1 MMDAVSTLNISIFL
15 IVMLAIIAGLIY
27 LQFRLSKSENK
38 YVGLVLPIMFF
49 LLSLIVVLGQVAYY
63 ETKVMLDG
71 VVTEQNIVKDIGIE
85 NYIALIFP
93 FLICNIPT
101 AVLMAIYL
109 GERSKINTRKAI
121 DRMKIEDI

>member
-38 YVGLVLPIMFF
+38 YVGLVLPIIFL
-49 LLSLIVVLGQVAYY
+49 LLSLIVVFSQVAYY
-63 ETKVMLDG
+63 EMKVTVDG
-71 VVTEQNIVKDIGIE
+71 VVTERNIVKDIGVE

-101 AVLMAIYL
+101 TILMAIYS
-109 GERSKINTRKAI
+109 GERSKINTRKSI

>member
-1 MMDAVSTLNISIFL
+1 MDAVSTLNISIFL

>member
-1 MMDAVSTLNISIFL
+1 
-15 IVMLAIIAGLIY
+15 
-27 LQFRLSKSENK
+27 
-38 YVGLVLPIMFF
+38 MFF

>member
-1 MMDAVSTLNISIFL
+1 MMEAVSTLNISIFL

-49 LLSLIVVLGQVAYY
+49 LLSLIVVFSQVAYY

-101 AVLMAIYL
+101 AILTAIYL

>member
-49 LLSLIVVLGQVAYY
+49 LLSLIVVFSQVAYY

-101 AVLMAIYL
+101 AILTAIYL

>member
-1 MMDAVSTLNISIFL
+1 MWAVSMLNISISL

-27 LQFRLSKSENK
+27 LQLRLSRSENK
-38 YVGLVLPIMFF
+38 YVGLVLPVISF

-63 ETKVMLDG
+63 ETKVMING
-71 VVTEQNIVKDIGIE
+71 VVTEQNVVRDVGVE

-101 AVLMAIYL
+101 IVLTAIYL
-109 GERSKINTRKAI
+109 GEKSRINTKRAI

>member
-1 MMDAVSTLNISIFL
+1 MWAVSMLNISISL

-27 LQFRLSKSENK
+27 LQLRLSRSENK
-38 YVGLVLPIMFF
+38 YVGLVLPVISF

-63 ETKVMLDG
+63 ETKVMING
-71 VVTEQNIVKDIGIE
+71 VVTEQNVVRDVGVE

-101 AVLMAIYL
+101 IVLTAIYL
-109 GERSKINTRKAI
+109 GERSRINTKRAI